1 MNGESGNNL
10 CVKYSQKNGKGVW
23 DFNYAFV
30 SAGQKVIPLSYVLN
44 SHKYSG
50 IRPHYLLEQ
59 KYKRDR
65 NQKRKNDFRHR
76 KQKCLAAV
84 CVFVLF
90 LSSVVYAK
98 NVIRAAFELN
108 AQTRKY
114 DLLQQ
119 EMNQNVLNAFKS
131 QNAGTGE

>member
-10 CVKYSQKNGKGVW
+10 CVKYSQKNGKGMW

-114 DLLQQ
+114 DLLLQ